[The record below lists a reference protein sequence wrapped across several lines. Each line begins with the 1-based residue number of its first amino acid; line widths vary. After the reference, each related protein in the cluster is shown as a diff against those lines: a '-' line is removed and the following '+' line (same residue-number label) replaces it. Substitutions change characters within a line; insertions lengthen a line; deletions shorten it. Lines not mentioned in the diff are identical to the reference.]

1 MVMCKAMD
9 VVVVPFPFTDRPVTK
24 HRPAAVV
31 SAAYFNMAHSHKVLA
46 MITSATSRWPSDVVL
61 QDWQDAGLS
70 IACWVRFKLFT
81 LDDYLIVSKAG
92 ALSKRDAQAVMDGL
106 RRCLAD

>member
-1 MVMCKAMD
+1 MVIYKALD

-24 HRPAAVV
+24 RRPAVVV
-31 SAAYFNMAHSHKVLA
+31 SAAHFNTAHPHKVLA
-46 MITSATSRWPSDVVL
+46 MITSATARWPSDVVL

-70 IACWVRFKLFT
+70 VACRVRFKLFT
-81 LDDYLIVSKAG
+81 LDDSLIVSKAG
-92 ALSKRDAQAVMDGL
+92 ALSIRDAHAVTDGL